1 MTLCVRERSQSRR
14 EAALYSTIAA
24 GIDGIEAWHPDHS
37 PDDTDRL
44 VELARKNR
52 LLLTGGGDCHGG
64 RKKGKIYLGEVTVP
78 YKYLAAIKR
87 LSRQR
92 KG

>member
-1 MTLCVRERSQSRR
+1 MCVRERSQSQR